1 MIFFSALAAKSMLLG
16 INCNKLYFDCY
27 RTQNLKG
34 PISSVTV
41 SLRSKHIR
49 AVSEQRTRSETQTP
63 RNNRACS
70 CSVSCAAKSE
80 NPVPRSFFALKPNGN
95 ACYGG

>member
-1 MIFFSALAAKSMLLG
+1 MVAERGAGNLGEKEGGGGTSKEQEARLKHRAK
-16 INCNKLYFDCY
+16 
-27 RTQNLKG
+27 
-34 PISSVTV
+34 
-41 SLRSKHIR
+41 
-49 AVSEQRTRSETQTP
+49 
-63 RNNRACS
+63 NRACS

>member
-1 MIFFSALAAKSMLLG
+1 MFSICYRNFQYYDFFSGLATKSMFLG

-63 RNNRACS
+63 S
-70 CSVSCAAKSE
+70 K
-80 NPVPRSFFALKPNGN
+80 K
-95 ACYGG
+95 